1 MAVVLH
7 PTLLPTP
14 FTSPGP
20 LPPPHCRLTSSTRP
34 HRASTA
40 LLLLHTLSTHLIH
53 TSAPQVDVFNPATQ
67 RTYYFPCN
75 QWLEK
80 TGASDAGCRKELL
93 VGGAEGD
100 ETRCKYKVWVKGG
113 RGRWERQLLEPPYIC
128 AGCLTLMY
136 CPALITYVLPYA
148 G

>member
-1 MAVVLH
+1 MITAGRG
-7 PTLLPTP
+7 LPGTC
-14 FTSPGP
+14 SRCVCGRGEGGRRRGGHGASAHHSH
-20 LPPPHCRLTSSTRP
+20 PPH
-34 HRASTA
+34 
-40 LLLLHTLSTHLIH
+40 STHISPS
-53 TSAPQVDVFNPATQ
+53 TPQVDVFNPATQ

-93 VGGAEGD
+93 VGGAGGD
-100 ETRCKYKVWVKGG
+100 ETRCKYKVRVKGG